1 MSVIIWSIVAY
12 LTNRP
17 KKTAYFLVYSGEN
30 RRLTKI
36 LSSILVNRGRYRS
49 RQATAP
55 RRNIAPPQ
63 KNDTRATLSRQFGD
77 SVAWVSHWEYRDK
90 SRFPS
95 FAWRTK
101 KPRLRNS
108 FTASEAL
115 SAKRGNDTCPYIPA
129 WLISPRLSVPLWDLP
144 PADSTSP
151 CAAAWDRSGRTAR
164 SALGAPSNIA
174 GSRSDSR

>member
-1 MSVIIWSIVAY
+1 MSVIIRSIVAY

-17 KKTAYFLVYSGEN
+17 KKQPIFWSIRAKTGDWPKFF
-30 RRLTKI
+30 RLF
-36 LSSILVNRGRYRS
+36 LVNRGRCRS

-55 RRNIAPPQ
+55 RRNIAP
-63 KNDTRATLSRQFGD
+63 KRHLCDTVATVWRQCRIG
-77 SVAWVSHWEYRDK
+77 VALGIWGGQVP
-90 SRFPS
+90 FPI

-101 KPRLRNS
+101 KSRLHNS

-115 SAKRGNDTCPYIPA
+115 SAKRGNDTCPYIPTCS
-129 WLISPRLSVPLWDLP
+129 ISPQLSVLLWDLP

-151 CAAAWDRSGRTAR
+151 CAAAWDRWEKTAR
-164 SALGAPSNIA
+164 NALGAPSGNA

>member
-1 MSVIIWSIVAY
+1 MQVLLTARNPDDPISIF
-12 LTNRP
+12 RD
-17 KKTAYFLVYSGEN
+17 
-30 RRLTKI
+30 
-36 LSSILVNRGRYRS
+36 NRGRGVWARFAAFGRYRA

-55 RRNIAPPQ
+55 RRNVAPVRHLCDNVA
-63 KNDTRATLSRQFGD
+63 KLSRHCRI
-77 SVAWVSHWEYRDK
+77 SVALGIWGGRYL
-90 SRFPS
+90 FPI

-101 KPRLRNS
+101 EKPRLRNS

-129 WLISPRLSVPLWDLP
+129 WLISLQLSALPWDPP

-151 CAAAWDRSGRTAR
+151 YAAAWDRWGKTAR
-164 SALGAPSNIA
+164 SALGAPSNSA